1 MDSRFRTVVRQV
13 AKAFNL
19 PTNEVEEAMFTEAHV
34 GLINDFLGVAGP
46 VRLVVGLLVPEGANQ
61 SGAEGLFMTAGDDV
75 RITGKSVLVVRLSE
89 AELTTSNM
97 DSEVMVGVI
106 QGSPIKTLLATLQ
119 HVYMPALGQRTS
131 DWAAKLS
138 EESSTEFVGSVG
150 KFVEMLDEAVTS
162 LESGLELAKPE
173 FKYDVENKQPAFNR
187 AAGQPELVGSFEG
200 VVESWCSRVEDLLAE
215 NDQSRAASA
224 EDVGPE
230 TELEYWRSRMGKL
243 NSITE
248 QLRGKDCKVV
258 LGVLAASKS
267 RVLKRWRALDNAIT
281 DAANEAKDNVKYL
294 ATLEKHIEALY
305 SGSPAAMVECLP
317 SLLNNIKMMLTIARY
332 YNTTE
337 RMTNLFRKI
346 TNQAPNL
353 DPNPGP

>member
-1 MDSRFRTVVRQV
+1 MCATEGNAGRPFLTPPPISWPEEFQASSAGGAGAGSGIAAVVMDSRFRTVVRQV

-34 GLINDFLGVAGP
+34 GLINDFLGIAGP

-162 LESGLELAKPE
+162 LESGLELAKPCAPH
-173 FKYDVENKQPAFNR
+173 YTQPTQPTQPVPLAPSR
-187 AAGQPELVGSFEG
+187 PPALAPASSSTALELTHASRPTPHAPRLTPHASRLSLPTPHAPRLTPHLSRLTPHASYLAGSSSTTSRTSSPPLTERQASRS
-200 VVESWCSRVEDLLAE
+200 SW
-215 NDQSRAASA
+215 AAS
-224 EDVGPE
+224 
-230 TELEYWRSRMGKL
+230 
-243 NSITE
+243 
-248 QLRGKDCKVV
+248 RGSSSH
-258 LGVLAASKS
+258 G
-267 RVLKRWRALDNAIT
+267 
-281 DAANEAKDNVKYL
+281 
-294 ATLEKHIEALY
+294 
-305 SGSPAAMVECLP
+305 
-317 SLLNNIKMMLTIARY
+317 
-332 YNTTE
+332 
-337 RMTNLFRKI
+337 
-346 TNQAPNL
+346 APGA
-353 DPNPGP
+353 PQ